1 MTERRPGQ
9 WPAGLSPV
17 PSPPEPVDPAS
28 VSTPGES
35 RPAAVEVPVP
45 DVRLVA
51 VVDLTGQYDTSTE
64 VLDELHAQTKRST
77 DCHTA
82 IVRLGES
89 ALQRAASFLGH
100 AIASRFF
107 LAAQQI
113 EVHVPAGTRWAYVA
127 SEVQRH
133 LRFFAADHE
142 RMLTNLRNPG

>member
-1 MTERRPGQ
+1 MTEHRPGQ

-17 PSPPEPVDPAS
+17 PLATLAGDGEQPPQDP
-28 VSTPGES
+28 S
-35 RPAAVEVPVP
+35 RVEVAVP
-45 DVRLVA
+45 EVRLVA
-51 VVDLTGQYDTSTE
+51 VVDLTGRYDTSTE
-64 VLDELHAQTKRST
+64 VLDNLHEQTRRSS

-82 IVRLGES
+82 IVRLGED
-89 ALQRAASFLGH
+89 ALQRAASYLGH

-133 LRFFAADHE
+133 LRFFAADHAQ
-142 RMLTNLRNPG
+142 MLTNLRKPG

>member
-9 WPAGLSPV
+9 WPVDKPNHLTPV
-17 PSPPEPVDPAS
+17 PATGEQPPQDP
-28 VSTPGES
+28 P
-35 RPAAVEVPVP
+35 RIEVPVP
-45 DVRLVA
+45 EVRLVA
-51 VVDLTGQYDTSTE
+51 VVNLTGQYGTSTE
-64 VLDELHAQTKRST
+64 VMDDLHEQTKRST

-82 IVRLGES
+82 IVQLGES
-89 ALQRAASFLGH
+89 ALQKASGFLGH
-100 AIASRFF
+100 AIASKFF

-133 LRFFAADHE
+133 LRFFAADHA